1 MSILYE
7 QTSPSSLIPLLRQ
20 HLPHSLPTYST
31 LQTPGKPLKVYS
43 TFPPTDKGSAEVPI
57 AEPWVVL
64 IDAGNQ
70 FRFYCSQSS
79 RQTTTSQ
86 DSTRQSNVDAS
97 RGQGRADVPTK
108 ACTETEKEQLREALD
123 NWRSSTNC
131 REEWIGTP
139 EVMIISNTSIDDL
152 VSNASTIRAVELHEN
167 GKINLTLLKER
178 VHFWVHYEVEEE
190 FSAVIGGWVKEVE
203 ETGGEGLLQKVVE
216 EVMSRASREKRE
228 FVRIGAVPDRWT
240 RVVEKVTGI
249 ECISAS
255 RIWCDSSWY
264 SSGAAST
271 TTSEEDLSIPE
282 GFEFRD
288 AREEDIPVILST
300 SEVPHLPSY
309 LSTRLSHTSCLFS
322 LRPPPS
328 SSSSSPTSSS
338 SSELVAHVTTH
349 RDGSLGTLYVN
360 PSYRRLGLARLVLR
374 HRLSKMRQ
382 ETEEKVGYCY
392 VHRENEASRAVM
404 KSLGWRESEGDVS
417 WDIVNVKEWESR
429 RELRN

>member
-1 MSILYE
+1 MPYLYE
-7 QTSPSSLIPLLRQ
+7 QPSPSCLIPLLRQ
-20 HLPHSLPTYST
+20 HLPHSLPTFST

-43 TFPPTDKGSAEVPI
+43 TFPATAKVSEKEAHV
-57 AEPWVVL
+57 AEPWIVL

-70 FRFYCSQSS
+70 FRFYCSELSPQE
-79 RQTTTSQ
+79 
-86 DSTRQSNVDAS
+86 TRTS
-97 RGQGRADVPTK
+97 RGSTKRNDVEGDREIQ
-108 ACTETEKEQLREALD
+108 ETEAEK
-123 NWRSSTNC
+123 
-131 REEWIGTP
+131 
-139 EVMIISNTSIDDL
+139 
-152 VSNASTIRAVELHEN
+152 
-167 GKINLTLLKER
+167 LLEK
-178 VHFWVHYEVEEE
+178 
-190 FSAVIGGWVKEVE
+190 VI
-203 ETGGEGLLQKVVE
+203 E
-216 EVMSRASREKRE
+216 EVMLRASKEKRE
-228 FVRIGAVPDRWT
+228 IVRIGAVPDRWT
-240 RVVEKVTGI
+240 RAVENVTGI

-255 RIWCDSSWY
+255 RIWCDPSWY
-264 SSGAAST
+264 ISGAASST
-271 TTSEEDLSIPE
+271 PAAETAVAAAEEDLSIPE

-322 LRPPPS
+322 LRSPSPS
-328 SSSSSPTSSS
+328 SSSSPSSPSSAV
-338 SSELVAHVTTH
+338 LVGHVTTH

-404 KSLGWRESEGDVS
+404 ESIGWRESEGNVS
-417 WDIVNVKEWESR
+417 WDIVNVEEWENR